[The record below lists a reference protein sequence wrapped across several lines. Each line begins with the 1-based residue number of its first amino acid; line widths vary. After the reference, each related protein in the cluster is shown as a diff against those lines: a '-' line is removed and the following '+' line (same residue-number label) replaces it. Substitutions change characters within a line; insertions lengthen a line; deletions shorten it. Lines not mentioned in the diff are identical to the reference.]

1 MRRCKG
7 KGERKEE
14 EDFLHAENRKKK
26 KKKHK
31 CLHVGISNID
41 FEVNMQLLRL
51 IKFYFHN

>member
-7 KGERKEE
+7 RGERKEE

-31 CLHVGISNID
+31 CGEISFSNID
-41 FEVNMQLLRL
+41 
-51 IKFYFHN
+51 